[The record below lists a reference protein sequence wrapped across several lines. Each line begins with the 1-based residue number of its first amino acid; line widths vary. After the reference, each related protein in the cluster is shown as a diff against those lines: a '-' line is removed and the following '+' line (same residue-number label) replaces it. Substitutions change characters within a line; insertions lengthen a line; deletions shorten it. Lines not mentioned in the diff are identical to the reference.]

1 MNDVLL
7 KYVGKKP
14 FAIDSIGGTGVVW
27 NGNGDIQP
35 VPEET
40 AEKLLKHPDQWARAP
55 KAVAESAGKKPAA
68 TKKAAD
74 KVKAE
79 QEVADKTE
87 AEQEVADKTEA
98 TGTDEDGF
106 AA

>member
-1 MNDVLL
+1 MADVLL

-35 VPEET
+35 VPEPV
-40 AEKLLKHPDQWARAP
+40 ADKLLKHPDQWVLAP
-55 KAVAESAGKKPAA
+55 KTAAEQSKKEAA
-68 TKKAAD
+68 AAKKAAAE
-74 KVKAE
+74 KEAAEKA
-79 QEVADKTE
+79 A
-87 AEQEVADKTEA
+87 A
-98 TGTDEDGF
+98 GNEDSF

>member
-40 AEKLLKHPDQWARAP
+40 AEKLLKHPDQWALAP

-79 QEVADKTE
+79 QE
-87 AEQEVADKTEA
+87 A
-98 TGTDEDGF
+98 TSTDEDGF